1 MRTLRLHGPRD
12 PRIENVQRPDLRPGT
27 VRIDVAFGGICGS
40 DLALYQ
46 DAPVPQDYANP
57 IMGETGPHSLG
68 NEFAGYVVEVA
79 ADVDSHAIG
88 GPRRSAAKLCC
99 TVPAHAGASA
109 SSSW

>member
-12 PRIENVQRPDLRPGT
+12 ARIENVQRPDLRPGT

-57 IMGETGPHSLG
+57 IMGETGL
-68 NEFAGYVVEVA
+68 
-79 ADVDSHAIG
+79 I
-88 GPRRSAAKLCC
+88 
-99 TVPAHAGASA
+99 ASA
-109 SSSW
+109 MSSLATSSRLQPMSTRTR